1 MSDEVRAL
9 PDVPLFA
16 DLTKHEREAISR
28 ALIRKRFARGQTI
41 VHERDEEKH
50 TFFVIAEGTVHVVV
64 LSAEGKQ
71 TILATLKRGDFFG
84 EMALLDGEP
93 RSASI
98 IAADS
103 CELLMLYR
111 RNFFEVLE
119 RYPKIAVR
127 MLVAMSRRIRHSNRQ
142 INTLSLMSVY
152 GRVAEVLLQLGREQ
166 GSRVGE
172 LLIVEKRP
180 THQVIAD
187 MAGTSRETVT
197 RILSDLQKKRYISI
211 DRKKL
216 VILNE
221 EKLYY

>member
-1 MSDEVRAL
+1 MGG
-9 PDVPLFA
+9 DVAVISGIPFFA
-16 DLTKHEREAISR
+16 DLTERENEAISR
-28 ALIRKRFARGQTI
+28 ALIRKRFTKGQTI
-41 VHERDEEKH
+41 VHERDEENQ
-50 TFFVIAEGTVHVVV
+50 TFFVIAEGVVHVVV
-64 LSAEGKQ
+64 LSAEGKR
-71 TILATLKRGDFFG
+71 TILATLKSGDFFG

-98 IAADS
+98 VAAGD
-103 CELLMLYR
+103 CELFMLYR
-111 RNFFEVLE
+111 RTFFEVLE
-119 RYPKIAVR
+119 QYPKIAVR
-127 MLVAMSRRIRHSNRQ
+127 MLVAMSRRLRRSNRH

-152 GRVAEVLLQLGREQ
+152 GRVAEVLLQLGHDQ
-166 GSRVGE
+166 GNRVGE
-172 LLIVEKRP
+172 LIILENRP

-221 EKLYY
+221 EMLYY